1 MKLSLSIIVLAFLAV
16 SFEAHAD
23 IFAFKDLKGFE
34 ACLRIDN
41 LKESIPAGGA
51 KQERFLDQPEIQ
63 QRCVQSAAKILKKGN
78 PTSANILEFV
88 KTTKRNS
95 AHEQSLELIEVL
107 AAKDPKGCNDM
118 EAYSVL
124 KSALSHPQDYP
135 SAQNSYFEKTK
146 GIVKLCSKDAEFKK
160 DFLEEKDSAESYVAA
175 NACAILLAEKAVK
188 SCPKK

>member
-1 MKLSLSIIVLAFLAV
+1 LKLFLSIIAM
-16 SFEAHAD
+16 SFFFSASQARAD

-34 ACLRIDN
+34 ACLLVHS
-41 LKESIPAGGA
+41 LKETIQAGGA
-51 KQERFLDQPEIQ
+51 QQERFLDQPVIQ
-63 QRCVQSAAKILKKGN
+63 QRCVQSAVKILNKGN
-78 PTSANILEFV
+78 PTSANILDFV

-95 AHEQSLELIEVL
+95 AHEQSLDLIGVL
-107 AAKDPKGCNDM
+107 AAKDAKACNDM

-146 GIVKLCSKDAEFKK
+146 RIVKLCSKDAEFKK
-160 DFLEEKDSAESYVAA
+160 DFLEEKDSSESYVAT